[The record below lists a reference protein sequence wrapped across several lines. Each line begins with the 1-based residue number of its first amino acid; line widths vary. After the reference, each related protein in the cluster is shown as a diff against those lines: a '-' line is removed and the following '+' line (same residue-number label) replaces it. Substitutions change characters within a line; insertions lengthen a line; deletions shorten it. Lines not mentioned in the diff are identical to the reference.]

1 VVRTRIW
8 MEQAW
13 ESGSACKVS
22 TAAFQGDDAVFSELC
37 GGSVQPIDIVSNQ
50 RLKACQ
56 NKDYMGMN

>member
-1 VVRTRIW
+1 